1 MGIGL
6 IIYINGLTGH
16 IWYLLVKMRTSLVV
30 GSGVSQSSGSGALQT
45 FYSFFLLG
53 PHTIVNECHSVNML
67 LEAY

>member
-45 FYSFFLLG
+45 FIAFS
-53 PHTIVNECHSVNML
+53 C
-67 LEAY
+67 